1 VGIGA
6 IFILVVVAIVL
17 AVGAALLLGV
27 VSALRR
33 GKMHPEGDKV
43 EGGGQGGEE
52 SAQQRGRRPEH
63 VRVSTEQRTRFIAH
77 R

>member
-1 VGIGA
+1 VGA
-6 IFILVVVAIVL
+6 IFLLVVVAIVL
-17 AVGAALLLGV
+17 IVGAAFLLGV
-27 VSALRR
+27 GSALRH

-43 EGGGQGGEE
+43 EGRAQGAEE
-52 SAQQRGRRPEH
+52 PAEERGRTPEH